1 MTATLQKTGR
11 LASRSDE
18 TTQLRSI
25 AIFVEGEHRG
35 KKYTSVDL
43 NSMVD
48 NFQKFSTGPRA
59 LVEPPLVIGHEEDQS
74 WTGIPSMGWV
84 RRLYRR
90 GPTLYADFEGVPRQL
105 ADLIR
110 AGRYRHVSAEVYDK
124 PPDGVPGSGRMLRRV
139 ALLGGDLPQIKSL
152 ADVTALDEFS
162 EYDKSKPRACRFAA
176 ARKLTRLTPTRAVRL
191 RAGAWAVFN
200 EVTPMDEQALLDAL
214 AAHGADVSILQGVPA
229 PALQE
234 MVRLCDEKSN
244 PEPHPMDMDE
254 GWQTPEEEEK
264 KEEMRERARKYVE
277 RARKYAESCGAMD
290 TATMGLV
297 KPGKPETEKMSE
309 RSFNAAVEA
318 AVAKIKGEFQGSMNE
333 LHRFREEQI
342 STQKKATV
350 DAFVEQVSR
359 EGRLPPAEREA
370 ERQLLMALDA
380 SVVHKFTEGGRTVE
394 RSLFDQRI
402 AQIKGRPTMFA
413 EKFKAGNGK
422 TNGNGTASED
432 GEAEK
437 VEAHYEQFSEQF
449 RRMATTKEEFVGAFK
464 ARKKTNEALTAEQ
477 FLAGKS

>member
-35 KKYTSVDL
+35 KKYTSDDL

-48 NFQKFSTGPRA
+48 NFNKFSTGPRA

-90 GPTLYADFEGVPRQL
+90 GPTLFADFEGVPRQL

-139 ALLGGDLPQIKSL
+139 ALLGGDLPQIKTL

-162 EYDKSKPRACRFAA
+162 EYDKR

-264 KEEMRERARKYVE
+264 REEMRERARKYVE

-297 KPGKPETEKMSE
+297 KPGKGEPEKMSE
-309 RSFNAAVEA
+309 SNFKAMVNK
-318 AVAKIKGEFQGSMNE
+318 AVADALRGQVGGAI
-333 LHRFREEQI
+333 EQI
-342 STQKKATV
+342 NRFNEDQVKAKRAETV
-350 DAFVEQVSR
+350 DLVIAEVSKD
-359 EGRLPPAEREA
+359 GKLPPAEKEA
-370 ERQLLMALDA
+370 ERRLLMSLDNA
-380 SVVHKFTEGGRTVE
+380 TVNKFSEGGKVVSRTPFEDRVHV
-394 RSLFDQRI
+394 LC
-402 AQIKGRPTMFA
+402 GRPTLFA
-413 EKFKAGNGK
+413 ERFKAGNGK
-422 TNGNGTASED
+422 TNGNGGASDD

-464 ARKKTNEALTAEQ
+464 ARKKANEALTAEQ